1 MLMKVINVPVRQL
14 ELATQ
19 NGFESMYLFL
29 FEFNVKAIFDSKSS
43 SLDKLSIFVRRV
55 LWVTK
60 WNLTQ
65 K

>member
-1 MLMKVINVPVRQL
+1 MKVINVPVRQL

-43 SLDKLSIFVRRV
+43 SLDKLSIFVQRV